1 MQYLPRLLMGKVERW
16 MERRVAVILR
26 GARQVGKT
34 TLLKMLQ
41 KKYGGTYI
49 DMTDESWAERFSA
62 DPLSFA
68 ELEEPL
74 YLDEIEMV
82 KNAGRALK
90 LLYDTKKPKMVVSG
104 SGAFEVKEN
113 ISGYLVGRS
122 VSLTLYPL
130 TFSEYVLWQSE
141 EMYKWYERTRRK
153 IWSYIRGQSKEFPE
167 VPHIR
172 KLEEYYKEYVKFGG
186 YPAVVRMKEDKKMR
200 LKSIIESQLERDVF
214 RFFDVREKEKFREYL
229 KYLAA
234 SVGGIFNV
242 HSTGLSY
249 QTAWNYTNIL
259 IMEYILALLKPF
271 HKNLST
277 ELRKSRKIYFY
288 DIGVA
293 RLLSEERMGI
303 GQEREN
309 FVFMQLSAGE
319 ELRYWRTQGG
329 AEIDFVVLERGEPR
343 IAIEVKSA
351 NKSSRAL
358 WSFLETYNL
367 NRAVVIGNETKIE
380 KRKHETIFLEPWW
393 I

>member
-1 MQYLPRLLMGKVERW
+1 